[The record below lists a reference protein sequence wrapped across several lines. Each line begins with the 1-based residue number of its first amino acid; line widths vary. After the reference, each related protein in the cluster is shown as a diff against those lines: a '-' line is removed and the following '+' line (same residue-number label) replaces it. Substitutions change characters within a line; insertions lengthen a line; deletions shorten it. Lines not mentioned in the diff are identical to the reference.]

1 MNDNIKA
8 ELSNLVKD
16 PKLEELSLSL
26 HTPNFFSILN
36 ATKAEIKHSNFL
48 AWLMSP
54 DESHSLNTIFLKWFL
69 KDIFSSEKIDWAN
82 EFSIESLNL
91 YNVKVFR
98 EWHNIDIL
106 IVHEEFVIAIENKVD
121 SSEHSRQLKRYSDII
136 NDSFPDLKK
145 AFVFLTIDGIN
156 PKSEEDANQY
166 ISIDY
171 GLIKSLIEIVLSVYK
186 NSLSQRIQYYI
197 EDYLLILNRYIM
209 KEHESVDLALQLYKN
224 HREAIDFIIENIPDK
239 MAELR
244 EVIEE
249 TVTEEGYV
257 LETCNKYYARFLTKN
272 LSPIIPKTG
281 AWGWKN
287 NESFL
292 FEIAYWEKGLSLK
305 FVISPGNEKNRE
317 ILADIIKSLPN
328 SKKASGK
335 KWWTFYS
342 DARKVNF
349 TNDKY
354 EDKDEIKALIQKL
367 IRENKTVIEQ
377 VQNSIIAVK
386 NKFEK

>member
-1 MNDNIKA
+1 
-8 ELSNLVKD
+8 
-16 PKLEELSLSL
+16 
-26 HTPNFFSILN
+26 
-36 ATKAEIKHSNFL
+36 
-48 AWLMSP
+48 
-54 DESHSLNTIFLKWFL
+54 
-69 KDIFSSEKIDWAN
+69 
-82 EFSIESLNL
+82 
-91 YNVKVFR
+91 
-98 EWHNIDIL
+98 
-106 IVHEEFVIAIENKVD
+106 
-121 SSEHSRQLKRYSDII
+121 
-136 NDSFPDLKK
+136 
-145 AFVFLTIDGIN
+145 
-156 PKSEEDANQY
+156 
-166 ISIDY
+166 
-171 GLIKSLIEIVLSVYK
+171 
-186 NSLSQRIQYYI
+186 
-197 EDYLLILNRYIM
+197 M
-209 KEHESVDLALQLYKN
+209 KEHESVELAQQLYNN

-239 MAELR
+239 IAEVR
-244 EVIEE
+244 EIIEE
-249 TVTEEGYV
+249 TIVEEGYV

-281 AWGWKN
+281 TWGWKN

>member
-1 MNDNIKA
+1 
-8 ELSNLVKD
+8 
-16 PKLEELSLSL
+16 
-26 HTPNFFSILN
+26 
-36 ATKAEIKHSNFL
+36 
-48 AWLMSP
+48 
-54 DESHSLNTIFLKWFL
+54 
-69 KDIFSSEKIDWAN
+69 
-82 EFSIESLNL
+82 
-91 YNVKVFR
+91 
-98 EWHNIDIL
+98 
-106 IVHEEFVIAIENKVD
+106 
-121 SSEHSRQLKRYSDII
+121 
-136 NDSFPDLKK
+136 
-145 AFVFLTIDGIN
+145 
-156 PKSEEDANQY
+156 
-166 ISIDY
+166 
-171 GLIKSLIEIVLSVYK
+171 
-186 NSLSQRIQYYI
+186 
-197 EDYLLILNRYIM
+197 M

-249 TVTEEGYV
+249 TVIEEGYV
-257 LETCNKYYARFLTKN
+257 LETCNKYYARFLTQK

-281 AWGWKN
+281 TWGWKN

-317 ILADIIKSLPN
+317 IFAEIMKSLPK

-349 TNDKY
+349 TNEKY
-354 EDKDEIKALIQKL
+354 EDKGEIKALIQKL
-367 IRENKTVIEQ
+367 LRENKTLIEQ
-377 VQNSIIAVK
+377 VENNVIEMK